1 MDINFSTSR
10 NAVVLLGDNA
20 CGKSTVLDS
29 IAFMAGPLLERLLPG
44 TAKDLTRTD
53 VHYDREGRAAPYLE
67 VMAWFEAGAA
77 GTVYES
83 RTIGLY
89 GTVPDS
95 HIEEIERLA
104 DTAKEDNSLLPVFAY
119 YGTGRGHIGT
129 TAHKQNAHGFRRTDC
144 YRDALDPS
152 AGFGTFLAWYA
163 AAEEQER
170 AEAARHNF
178 PAAYRLPALQAVR
191 KALARF
197 VGHRFHSPRTETH
210 PPRFVMSEYGGI
222 CMDRDMGIGQM
233 SDGYKIMTAMVA
245 DIAARMAMANPHMDD
260 PLFSPGIILVDEIDL
275 HLHPKWQRTV
285 VAGLTDTFPNA
296 QFIATTHS
304 PVVVAGAAGTAQV
317 VRLVCRDDSLCDDIE
332 AEQDLETMDIGQ
344 ILLSDLFGLPSLR
357 PPMWDHLLA
366 RRDELLASA
375 SLSEAENSELE
386 RINAELSVLQ
396 TGNTPVEI
404 RTARLLAEIAGKLGV
419 KL

>member
-1 MDINFSTSR
+1 MRLLRLALKNTRIVGEKPLDINFSTSR

-129 TAHKQNAHGFRRTDC
+129 TAQKQNAHGFRRTDC

-191 KALARF
+191 KALAR
-197 VGHRFHSPRTETH
+197 R
-210 PPRFVMSEYGGI
+210 SEEH
-222 CMDRDMGIGQM
+222 
-233 SDGYKIMTAMVA
+233 T
-245 DIAARMAMANPHMDD
+245 
-260 PLFSPGIILVDEIDL
+260 
-275 HLHPKWQRTV
+275 
-285 VAGLTDTFPNA
+285 
-296 QFIATTHS
+296 
-304 PVVVAGAAGTAQV
+304 
-317 VRLVCRDDSLCDDIE
+317 
-332 AEQDLETMDIGQ
+332 
-344 ILLSDLFGLPSLR
+344 
-357 PPMWDHLLA
+357 
-366 RRDELLASA
+366 
-375 SLSEAENSELE
+375 SELQSQ
-386 RINAELSVLQ
+386 R
-396 TGNTPVEI
+396 
-404 RTARLLAEIAGKLGV
+404 
-419 KL
+419 